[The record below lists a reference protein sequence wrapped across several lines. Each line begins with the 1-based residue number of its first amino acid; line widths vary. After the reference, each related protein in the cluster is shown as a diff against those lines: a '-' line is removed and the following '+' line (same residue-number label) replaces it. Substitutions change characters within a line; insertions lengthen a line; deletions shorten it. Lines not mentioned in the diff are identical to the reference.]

1 MVKENGMV
9 MMSETEYS
17 AMKDKIRKLDYEL
30 DIAKME
36 LATYHRSM
44 KELATRNLT
53 KKSNEKGTIEI
64 PAEDLVSIME
74 SNLNTG
80 FDDEDF
86 FELLDETYFTVSWNG
101 FSSTLIWGPWLFE
114 YLLPAIRDTY
124 EEIIL

>member
-17 AMKDKIRKLDYEL
+17 DMKDKIRKLDYEL
-30 DIAKME
+30 DIAKIE

-44 KELATRNLT
+44 KELAMRNLL
-53 KKSNEKGTIEI
+53 KKPDEKTAVEI
-64 PAEDLVSIME
+64 PAKDLVSIME
-74 SNLNTG
+74 SDLDIG
-80 FDDEDF
+80 FNDEDF
-86 FELLDETYFTVSWNG
+86 FKLLDETDFTVSWNG